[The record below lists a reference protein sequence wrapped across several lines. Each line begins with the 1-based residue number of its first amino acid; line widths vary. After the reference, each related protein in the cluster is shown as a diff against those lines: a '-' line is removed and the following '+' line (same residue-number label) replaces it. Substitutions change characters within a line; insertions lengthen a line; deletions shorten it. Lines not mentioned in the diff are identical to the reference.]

1 MNSRRSIALIVVIL
15 FVGAII
21 GTLVGDLIAHVLPE
35 GVVRQ
40 FFLQSAEF
48 SLGGLAGSENDAISL
63 DLGVFALIFGL
74 RIKLSFAA
82 LLGLAAAYYFL
93 RYFR

>member
-1 MNSRRSIALIVVIL
+1 MSNKRSISLILIIL
-15 FVGAII
+15 FFGAMI
-21 GTLVGDLIAHVLPE
+21 GTLIGELLGYVLPE
-35 GVVRQ
+35 GVVKQ

-48 SLGGLAGSENDAISL
+48 SLGRLLGAENEAFAL

-74 RIKLSFAA
+74 KIKLNFAS
-82 LLGLAAAYYFL
+82 LIGLATTYYFL

>member
-1 MNSRRSIALIVVIL
+1 MAERRQVKVIVPIL
-15 FVGAII
+15 FAGSMVGTYI
-21 GTLVGDLIAHVLPE
+21 GELLGFVLPE

-48 SLGGLAGSENDAISL
+48 SLGGLFGGSDDALSL
-63 DLGVFALIFGL
+63 NLGVLTLILGLKIKLNFTGLFGL
-74 RIKLSFAA
+74 
-82 LLGLAAAYYFL
+82 GAAYYFL